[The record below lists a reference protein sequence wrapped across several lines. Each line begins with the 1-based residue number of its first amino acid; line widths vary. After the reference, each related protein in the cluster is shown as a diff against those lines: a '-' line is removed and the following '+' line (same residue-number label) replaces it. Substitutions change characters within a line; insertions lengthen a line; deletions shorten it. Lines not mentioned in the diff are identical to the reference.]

1 MTTRASVIVGART
14 DVGRARELNEDSLGT
29 PERMRIDPA
38 LLARKGRLY
47 AVADG
52 MGGHAAGDV
61 ASQQAIVTLFREYYA
76 DPSLDVA
83 KSLERAFEVANAVVH
98 EQALADPMKAGMG
111 TTLVAAVVQG
121 DRLTVA
127 NVGDS
132 RAYLIRGRK
141 AQQLT
146 RDHSWVAEQV
156 LAGVLGPKEARHHE
170 YRSLITRSVG
180 TKPQV
185 KTDSFTHKLRSHDA
199 IFLCSDGL
207 SNQVDDGTIGQIIS
221 GKQPQAAA
229 DDLVQKAN
237 ERGGPDNITAVVV
250 RFLGAPSRS
259 PLPLLLLGG
268 GLIVALT
275 LLTILTRLPDRIYV
289 TYFATKTPTVTPTS
303 TPTPTPTDTLTPT
316 PTPTDTPTPTNTP
329 TPTPTKP
336 PTMTP
341 TATNTPTPTYTPTPT
356 HTATPTLT
364 NTPTATPLPTD
375 TPTWMPTA
383 SDTPTPVGLPTHT
396 PTLALAESP
405 ASEATTADTPGPI
418 AVPALTVAPRA
429 TASPASVSE
438 DAAAVTQQPPEHWT
452 EKWCVGPS
460 AAGGISLLALL
471 LNRSRTKDDDEE
483 AIHGE

>member
-1 MTTRASVIVGART
+1 MTIRASVIVGART

-29 PERMRIDPA
+29 PETMRIDPA

-156 LAGVLGPKEARHHE
+156 LAGVLGPEEARHHE

-185 KTDSFTHKLRSHDA
+185 KTDSFTHKLRSDDA

-229 DDLVQKAN
+229 DELVQKAN
-237 ERGGPDNITAVVV
+237 ERGGPDNITVVVV

-275 LLTILTRLPDRIYV
+275 LLIILTGLPNRIYM
-289 TYFATKTPTVTPTS
+289 TYFPTRTPTVTPTS
-303 TPTPTPTDTLTPT
+303 TPT

-329 TPTPTKP
+329 TPTPTKT

-341 TATNTPTPTYTPTPT
+341 TATNTPTPTGTPTPT
-356 HTATPTLT
+356 HTATPTDTPTATPTLT
-364 NTPTATPLPTD
+364 NTPTATPSPTD
-375 TPTWMPTA
+375 TPARKPTA
-383 SDTPTPVGLPTHT
+383 SDTPT
-396 PTLALAESP
+396 LAFPESP

-418 AVPALTVAPRA
+418 AVPALTGPPRA

-438 DAAAVTQQPPEHWT
+438 DAAAVTQQRPEHWT
-452 EKWCVGPS
+452 DRLCWGPS
-460 AAGGISLLALL
+460 AAGGISLLTLL

-483 AIHGE
+483 DIHGQ